1 MASKS
6 ESACN
11 GCRYAYNGING
22 LRCTR
27 LDRYVDRCR
36 QQPCTMITAL
46 EVTSYLCLKPESQ
59 YKDGIK
65 TIAQIFKNK
74 NQ

>member
-1 MASKS
+1 MASNTK
-6 ESACN
+6 SACS
-11 GCRYAYNGING
+11 GCRHAYNAING

-27 LDRYVDRCR
+27 LDRYVDRCKV
-36 QQPCTMITAL
+36 QPCTMITSL
-46 EVTSYLCLKPESQ
+46 EVTSYLSLKPQSQ

-65 TIAQIFKNK
+65 TIAQILKNK